1 MATTLALDYSML
13 EHRHVLRLRVAACQE
28 TRRRRMSQLR
38 RASVSSRSG
47 VRCHVSFK
55 LL

>member
-38 RASVSSRSG
+38 ERVVSIRSQ
-47 VRCHVSFK
+47 VPCVI
-55 LL
+55 